1 MLSWHYIDSKH
12 FVDVLNMISQ
22 TPLSQQAYTRLRLRR
37 RGSACRSVKKPF
49 CPRYEGI
56 KKVLAEGRAVPP
68 GKRATAQALLL
79 TFLAGEK

>member
-1 MLSWHYIDSKH
+1 MKQDFSNVSFSTGVHS
-12 FVDVLNMISQ
+12 
-22 TPLSQQAYTRLRLRR
+22 PLAAEE
-37 RGSACRSVKKPF
+37 GSACRSVKKPF

>member
-1 MLSWHYIDSKH
+1 MKQDFSNVSFSTGVHSPLAAEEGRCVPQREKTFLSE
-12 FVDVLNMISQ
+12 V
-22 TPLSQQAYTRLRLRR
+22 
-37 RGSACRSVKKPF
+37 RGN
-49 CPRYEGI
+49 